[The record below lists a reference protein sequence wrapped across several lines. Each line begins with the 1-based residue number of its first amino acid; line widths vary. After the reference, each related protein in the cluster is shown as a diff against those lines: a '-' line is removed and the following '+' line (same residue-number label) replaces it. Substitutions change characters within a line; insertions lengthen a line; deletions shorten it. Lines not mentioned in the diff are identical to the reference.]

1 VCTALTYYIFRQ
13 NVFGQVLNEKSGK
26 REITHR
32 SADREVQLS
41 GVELSIMIE
50 SEPFSRTTRR
60 RLLAA
65 GGVALGAL
73 AGCTDVSDGSGVVDS
88 STVFGHGFSYLPE
101 QTQLN
106 PWAGNYPYNLYT
118 LLFEPATVSTPRG
131 GHRLSD
137 LLERVTID
145 GTTVTVEYSDEY
157 TWWNGEPVTARDR
170 WVGHRIN
177 SYVTGETPNAT
188 LVDEYTLR
196 YELARPLSRQ
206 LVLSEVVVDAI
217 NTAAGLFEPWL
228 ERLEDATTRS
238 ARKDVIKRLH
248 RWGLSLDEANEKGFG
263 CGPYEFSEVSPNRL
277 ILRRYEEHPKA
288 DDISIERIWLPV
300 TQGLRFGEF
309 LDQGDIDGGRGLL
322 DNRKVDT
329 PQYIE
334 QLSRYPTVG
343 GTKLVLNWRN
353 AHLARRQVRRALL
366 CVLPID
372 TLVSSVEWGEPPTIQ
387 TGMTRPPE
395 QRWLDGTERNQL
407 QKYPVEADTERAAT
421 LMRKAG
427 YDRRDGN
434 WHDANGTE
442 VTFRLR
448 TPLWSAWASSA
459 QIIEQSLN
467 SFGFNVSALQTSDA
481 SFRAVSQRKDYD
493 LLLWWTTGRPYVAYD
508 VTDTN
513 PATLGYDLT
522 DQSSGLKDQS
532 DDARGKPV
540 RPSFPIPGGERTID
554 LLEQWRRIERPG
566 PERETSE
573 AVSLFARWWNYDLP
587 DLLLATQHSGVWGN
601 TRDFT
606 WPSDDNPVYRVSG
619 PANRPEYH
627 LLRTGTVGSNAQN

>member
-1 VCTALTYYIFRQ
+1 MVVNDTT
-13 NVFGQVLNEKSGK
+13 K
-26 REITHR
+26 
-32 SADREVQLS
+32 
-41 GVELSIMIE
+41 GVSELSNGM
-50 SEPFSRTTRR
+50 TRR

-65 GGVALGAL
+65 SGGISLSAL
-73 AGCTDVSDGSGVVDS
+73 AGCTEVGGGNGGVVDS
-88 STVFGHGFSYLPE
+88 STVFGHGFPSLPG

-170 WVGHRIN
+170 WVGHRIH
-177 SYVTGETPNAT
+177 SYVADETPRTT

-196 YELARPLSRQ
+196 YELDHPLSRQ
-206 LVLSEVVVDAI
+206 LVLSEIVVDAI
-217 NTAAGLFEPWL
+217 DTAAWLFEPWL

-238 ARKDVIKRLH
+238 AREDIIKRLH
-248 RWGLSLDEANEKGFG
+248 RWELSLEEANEKGFG

-277 ILRRYEEHPKA
+277 ILKQFEKHPRA
-288 DDISIERIWLPV
+288 DDVSIQKIWLPV
-300 TQGLRFGEF
+300 TQGFRSGE
-309 LDQGDIDGGRGLL
+309 LLGQGDLDGGQGLL
-322 DNRKVDT
+322 ANRKVDT
-329 PQYIE
+329 PSYIE
-334 QLSRYPTVG
+334 QLARYPTVG

-353 AHLARRQVRRALL
+353 DHLARRRVRRALL

-372 TLVSSVEWGEPPTIQ
+372 TIVSSAEWGEPPTIQ

-395 QRWLDGTERNQL
+395 QRWLDETERDRL
-407 QKYPVEADTERAAT
+407 QRYPVEADTKRAAT
-421 LMRKAG
+421 LMRETG
-427 YDRRDGN
+427 YYRHEGR
-434 WHDANGTE
+434 WHDADGKE

-459 QIIEQSLN
+459 QMIEQSLN
-467 SFGFNVSALQTSDA
+467 SFGFSVSVLQTSDA
-481 SFRAVSQRKDYD
+481 SFRAVTQREEYD

-513 PATLGYDLT
+513 PATLGYGLT
-522 DQSSGLKDQS
+522 NQSSDTG
-532 DDARGKPV
+532 GKPV
-540 RPSFPIPGGERTID
+540 RPSVPTPDGERTID
-554 LLEQWRRIERPG
+554 LREQWRRIERPS
-566 PERETSE
+566 PERETQE
-573 AVSLFARWWNYDLP
+573 TVSLFARWWNYDLP
-587 DLLLATQHSGVWGN
+587 DILLATQHSGVWGN

-606 WPSDDNPVYRVSG
+606 WPADDDPVYRISG

-627 LLRTGTVGSNAQN
+627 LLRTGRVGSNTRSQ